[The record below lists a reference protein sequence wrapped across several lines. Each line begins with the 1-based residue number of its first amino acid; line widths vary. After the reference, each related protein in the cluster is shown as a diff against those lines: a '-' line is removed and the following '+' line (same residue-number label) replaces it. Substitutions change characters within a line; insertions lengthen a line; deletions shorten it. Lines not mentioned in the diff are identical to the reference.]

1 MFIHLNRL
9 SGLNKKNMNRKK
21 KDLIYKDDNK
31 LNSSELFNIINHYNL
46 FTYLIFIKP
55 FKAMT

>member
-1 MFIHLNRL
+1 
-9 SGLNKKNMNRKK
+9 MNRKK